1 MKSKKITKIIGAG
14 GLAFFMG
21 VGTLCGVLIAP
32 MGATSASNSGDPAA
46 LAQSPDRALKLNP
59 QTDETI
65 FTTETGI
72 EIKSHNLSASGAES
86 SIQYFTLGAY
96 NGTPVNWLIVGTSNQ
111 MAENATDAG
120 ALINAAAGNGKLVTG
135 ATSSDLEPN
144 QILCISEYAFNQSS
158 LNVNAIAN
166 DDRIYNF
173 SAPANATDIYLTTDQ
188 FADYCKSYDILI
200 DVKAESLILGT
211 RLGINGYY
219 GSGRGKIVTN
229 STFSSNYVFSLSADF
244 YKNYVGVTSYATP
257 LCSNNVAVNLY
268 LSDTSLQE
276 LRKNTFSIRQ
286 AGIHYYASGQG
297 LAVLYLN
304 NYITNTGIATTNY
317 EIAEFVAT
325 PSDTGGTYGTK
336 YVQFHHYKSAYSVTN
351 NPISIAYRPAFV
363 MQL

>member
-120 ALINAAAGNGKLVTG
+120 A
-135 ATSSDLEPN
+135 
-144 QILCISEYAFNQSS
+144 
-158 LNVNAIAN
+158 
-166 DDRIYNF
+166 
-173 SAPANATDIYLTTDQ
+173 
-188 FADYCKSYDILI
+188 
-200 DVKAESLILGT
+200 
-211 RLGINGYY
+211 
-219 GSGRGKIVTN
+219 
-229 STFSSNYVFSLSADF
+229 
-244 YKNYVGVTSYATP
+244 
-257 LCSNNVAVNLY
+257 
-268 LSDTSLQE
+268 
-276 LRKNTFSIRQ
+276 
-286 AGIHYYASGQG
+286 
-297 LAVLYLN
+297 
-304 NYITNTGIATTNY
+304 
-317 EIAEFVAT
+317 
-325 PSDTGGTYGTK
+325 
-336 YVQFHHYKSAYSVTN
+336 
-351 NPISIAYRPAFV
+351 
-363 MQL
+363 